1 MVLRYLPTNMG
12 RGREKQRIY
21 KIGYQPVTQV
31 RSIHLSVDGWIPKVN
46 PSMDGA
52 LVGALA
58 T

>member
-1 MVLRYLPTNMG
+1 MG